1 MVKISYQ
8 LWIQLCE
15 LEIIGLNPNILILN
29 LNGLTSII
37 NNKIGIEERLDVEK
51 KIFDLEFQDFQ
62 INGKLSSLWISF
74 ANWYLEADDLKSAS
88 YKEIPSSTS
97 ISIITVSP
105 NAATLLKLNNN
116 SSYNSYNNHNK

>member
-62 INGKLSSLWISF
+62 IKLVYNGI
-74 ANWYLEADDLKSAS
+74 
-88 YKEIPSSTS
+88 
-97 ISIITVSP
+97 V
-105 NAATLLKLNNN
+105 
-116 SSYNSYNNHNK
+116 